1 MLRILHQS
9 YVALPAAHQELAT
22 GVANPKLRLP
32 MVIELLENGRELFR
46 LYQELS
52 KDDIKKVSGVKP

>member
-1 MLRILHQS
+1 
-9 YVALPAAHQELAT
+9 
-22 GVANPKLRLP
+22 

-52 KDDIKKVSGVKP
+52 NDDKKKAAGTTK